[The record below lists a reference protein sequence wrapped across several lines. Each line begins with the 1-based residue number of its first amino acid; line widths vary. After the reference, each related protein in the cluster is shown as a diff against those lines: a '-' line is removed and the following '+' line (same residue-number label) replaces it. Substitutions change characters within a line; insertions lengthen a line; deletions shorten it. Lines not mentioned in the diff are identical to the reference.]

1 MKGLI
6 WKDLLILRKSLRTY
20 LLMVL
25 IYAALS
31 LTGTFGGAFVAMLC
45 MMLLILPI
53 SAFAYDEMARWDRY
67 AFSLPL
73 GRERVVQA
81 RYGFVL
87 LMALIAAALG
97 SSLSVVLSIL
107 TKEDLM
113 LYLCTMLAALTI
125 GLLVCAVL
133 LPLCYKLGAERAR
146 PWLMIVTLVPVMA
159 LLLGSKLGL
168 VDLSGM
174 ESVTPGRLAG
184 VLGVCAAAALAGL
197 GLSCRI
203 SCRIAAGKEY

>member
-1 MKGLI
+1 VKGLI

-31 LTGTFGGAFVAMLC
+31 LTGTFGGTFVAMLC
-45 MMLLILPI
+45 VMLLILPI

-113 LYLCTMLAALTI
+113 LYLCTMLAALAI